1 MVVHILRQC
10 NRARFYQLVWLGVLR
25 TLCWWQ
31 AWHHMVL
38 RLSISAHDVP
48 YLDIFLTVLIRIHH
62 LWLYFVLTFVSKF
75 FKFHVFRADNSGLQM
90 QTYLHHVVAITGAI
104 GGAVIN
110 GVFGSLSQLTWFT
123 EGSTFF
129 VNMRWLMATHKV
141 TDSPLYVLNG
151 LMMAVSFFCFRIVL
165 YTYMIFWVIYP
176 FVMDKSGAL

>member
-1 MVVHILRQC
+1 
-10 NRARFYQLVWLGVLR
+10 
-25 TLCWWQ
+25 
-31 AWHHMVL
+31 
-38 RLSISAHDVP
+38 
-48 YLDIFLTVLIRIHH
+48 
-62 LWLYFVLTFVSKF
+62 
-75 FKFHVFRADNSGLQM
+75 M

-165 YTYMIFWVIYP
+165 YIYMIFWVIYP